1 MDLRIIHS
9 MLNVYNMEYNIYY
22 KGSKINQIPLSE
34 TTLKQ
39 IYEYKDIFKKT
50 SNGNI
55 RIPVSK
61 IVVAKCITI

>member
-1 MDLRIIHS
+1 
-9 MLNVYNMEYNIYY
+9 MEYNIYY